1 MDQRELSERGR
12 KMSSDDLTHNL
23 SDSNEDDKATQPTIT
38 AVFRLLQDLDKRLN
52 GRFAVVETRL
62 GALET
67 RLGALETRLGA
78 LETRLGALETRLGAL
93 ENEMKTGF
101 IQLGDKLAD
110 EMDRT
115 RLHADADREDL
126 LRRIRRLE
134 SKAS

>member
-1 MDQRELSERGR
+1 MSGKLSERER

-52 GRFAVVETRL
+52 GRFAEVETRL

-78 LETRLGALETRLGAL
+78 LETRFAAL

>member
-1 MDQRELSERGR
+1 
-12 KMSSDDLTHNL
+12 MSSDDLTQNL
-23 SDSNEDDKATQPTIT
+23 SDSNEDDQATQPTIT

-52 GRFAVVETRL
+52 GRFDEVETRL

-67 RLGALETRLGA
+67 RLAALEI
-78 LETRLGALETRLGAL
+78 
-93 ENEMKTGF
+93 EMKTGF
-101 IQLGDKLAD
+101 IKLGDKLAD